1 MKIVYGRVHLS
12 GILNKLGHLL
22 LLKRKFSYDTAT
34 KPSNVSIYFA
44 KSFLKS
50 HNFQVIKA
58 SNIISCETNREGK
71 VILTIFGVA
80 L

>member
-1 MKIVYGRVHLS
+1 MSIVYGRVHLS
-12 GILNKLGHLL
+12 GILNKLGHFL
-22 LLKRKFSYDTAT
+22 LLKRKFSYDPAT

-50 HNFQVIKA
+50 HSFQEIKA
-58 SNIISCETNREGK
+58 SNKISCETNREGK
-71 VILTIFGVA
+71 VILTIFGFA